1 MQRYDAMRAPEP
13 AEWLELDEQER
24 IILIERFHR
33 KEREQCD
40 SPKIHAIIHATI
52 ETQLA
57 LNEPV
62 TAREALTRLMREGLN
77 RHEAIHAIGSILAQ
91 QIHETLTATGGK
103 SDTSVD
109 YATAL
114 TTLSAASWRAL

>member
-24 IILIERFHR
+24 IILIERFHG

-40 SPKIHAIIHATI
+40 SPKIHATI

-62 TAREALTRLMREGLN
+62 TAKEALTRLMREGLN

-103 SDTSVD
+103 SVTSVD

-114 TTLSAASWRAL
+114 ATLSAASWRAL